1 MRRKSGVTAPLV
13 RTKFYQ
19 PPVPENLTPR
29 PRLIEQLNQAGTRP
43 LTLISAPAGFGKSTL
58 LSAWLQ
64 QWPQPTAWLSLDQSD
79 NDLRHF
85 LAYVLA
91 AIRRVAPETGVA
103 TQTLLDGLVLPPTAV
118 LVANLIND
126 LDAISQDFVLV
137 LDDYYLITNRDIH
150 NLMAALLNHPPRF
163 MHLVI
168 ATRHDPLLPRA
179 SLLAQGKMVEIRAP
193 ELALTLAETAVYL
206 QQTLP
211 TPPDPAIVSALHIKT
226 EGWIT
231 GLRLAV
237 LSLPF
242 QADTD
247 TLAAHFQANNR
258 MTMDYLV
265 SEALAQQPPEFQMA
279 LLQTSVLERFSRELC
294 TAVYWPANTADAAEN
309 GQKFI
314 AWLEEMNLFL
324 VPLDEEREWYR
335 FHHLFK
341 DLLRHQ
347 LRQRYNPAQMNA
359 LHGRASQWFAQ
370 HNLPIEAIQHALAA
384 HDTGLAVQIV
394 AERRHHL
401 MNREKWPLLNQWLR
415 LFPPELIDGEPE
427 LLLLRAWILYNQW
440 RYADLPPI
448 LERLEHLLA
457 QSPEVTAVRLSG
469 EVAVLRSQQFF
480 WTHQA
485 AKGIECGQHALAQLS
500 ADQSY
505 VRGIAW
511 VFLSGNRYLVGD
523 SAMAITQA
531 QQALVAEQGLPEA
544 VAARLL
550 TALAFLYLAAADM
563 PDLTTTA
570 NRLLWL
576 AEERGLVESIGSA
589 HFFLGAAAY
598 CQGRLAAAESN
609 FLEVVRRRYV
619 VHGHAYAQSGFGL
632 ALTYQAQGRLAEAA
646 AMAAN
651 ITTFWAEM
659 KNSTQQVKAQTFQAH
674 LALLQGE
681 TAAVLSWLDQ
691 ATPSRQLTPMIEF
704 YTPEMTWGRVL
715 LALGKW
721 AEAEAYLNRVQ
732 PFLESTHNSRFLVE
746 TLAQRAWLHLGQGK
760 RDTAVA
766 TLKQA
771 ITLAAPA
778 HLVHPLA
785 DYAAPLHP
793 LWDQLSLQKFMPEY
807 LARIQVVPGLPAP
820 PAHGSLTL
828 PTNGNSPGN
837 LPGASPGASPLIE
850 PLTNREMDVLVLM
863 EKRLTNKEIAQE
875 LCISVVTVKRHTYN
889 LYQKLGVHGRR
900 QAVNEARKLGV
911 IP

>member
-29 PRLIEQLNQAGTRP
+29 PRLIERLNQAGTRP

-64 QWPQPTAWLSLDQSD
+64 QWSQPTAWLSLDKSD
-79 NDLRHF
+79 NDLHHF

-91 AIRRVAPETGVA
+91 AIRSVAPEMGTA
-103 TQTLLDGLVLPPTAV
+103 TQALLDGLVLPPTAV

-126 LDAISQDFVLV
+126 LDTITQDFVLV
-137 LDDYYLITNRDIH
+137 LDDYYYISNRDIH
-150 NLMAALLNHPPRF
+150 NIMAALLQHPPRL

-211 TPPDPAIVSALHIKT
+211 TPPDPAIVSVLHIKT

-231 GLRLAV
+231 GLRLTV

-242 QADTD
+242 QADVD

-265 SEALAQQPPEFQMA
+265 AEALAQQPPEFQTA
-279 LLQTSVLERFSRELC
+279 LLQTSVLDRFSRELC
-294 TAVYWPANTADAAEN
+294 TAVCWPTGISGAADSGER

-324 VPLDEEREWYR
+324 VPLDEEQEWFR

-341 DLLRHQ
+341 DLLLHQ
-347 LRQRYNPAQMNA
+347 LRQRYSPEQMNV
-359 LHGRASQWFAQ
+359 LHGRASRWFAQ

-384 HDTGLAVQIV
+384 HDTGLAVEIV
-394 AERRHHL
+394 AEHRQHQ
-401 MNREKWPLLNQWLR
+401 MNREQWPLLNQWLR
-415 LFPPELIDGEPE
+415 LFPPELVDGEPE
-427 LLLLRAWILYNQW
+427 LLLLRAWILYSQW

-448 LERLEHLLA
+448 LERLESLLA
-457 QSPEVTAVRLSG
+457 HAPEATAVRLSG
-469 EVAVLRSQQFF
+469 EVAALRSQQFF

-485 AKGIECGQHALAQLS
+485 AQGVEGSQRALAQLP
-500 ADQSY
+500 ADHSY
-505 VRGIAW
+505 VRGVAW
-511 VFLSGNRYLVGD
+511 VFLAGNRYLVGD
-523 SAMAITQA
+523 IATAITQT
-531 QQALVAEQGLPEA
+531 QQALAAEQGLHESL
-544 VAARLL
+544 AARLL
-550 TALAFLYLAAADM
+550 TALAFLHLAAANM
-563 PDLTTTA
+563 PDLTATA

-576 AEERGLVESIGSA
+576 AEDRGLVESIGSA
-589 HFFLGAAAY
+589 RYFLGAAAY
-598 CQGRLAAAESN
+598 CQDHLAAAESH
-609 FLEVVRRRYV
+609 FLEAVRRRYV

-632 ALTYQAQGRLAEAA
+632 ALTYQAQGHLAEAA
-646 AMAAN
+646 AMAAEV
-651 ITTFWAEM
+651 TTFWAEM
-659 KNSTQQVKAQTFQAH
+659 KNTSQHVKAQTFQAH
-674 LALLQGE
+674 LALMAGD
-681 TAAVLSWLDQ
+681 TAVALSWLDRV
-691 ATPSRQLTPMIEF
+691 TPPPQLTPMLEF
-704 YTPEMTWGRVL
+704 YTPEMTWGRAL
-715 LALGKW
+715 LMQGKW
-721 AEAEAYLNRVQ
+721 AEAEAYLGRLQ
-732 PFLESTHNSRFLVE
+732 PFLESTHNTRFLVE
-746 TLAQRAWLHLGQGK
+746 TLAQRAWLFQGQGK
-760 RDTAVA
+760 QDTAVA

-771 ITLAAPA
+771 LTLAAPS
-778 HLVHPLA
+778 HLVRPLA
-785 DYAAPLHP
+785 DYADPLHP
-793 LWDQLSLQKFMPEY
+793 LWDQLARQRFMPDY
-807 LARIQVVPGLPAP
+807 LARIQVVSGFPAQPAPVGIALPA
-820 PAHGSLTL
+820 
-828 PTNGNSPGN
+828 NGNSP
-837 LPGASPGASPLIE
+837 LVE
-850 PLTNREMDVLVLM
+850 PLTNREMDVLLLM

-911 IP
+911 IV

>member
-29 PRLIEQLNQAGTRP
+29 PRLIERLNQAGTRP

-64 QWPQPTAWLSLDQSD
+64 QWSQPTAWLSLDQND

-91 AIRRVAPETGVA
+91 AIRRVAPEIGTA
-103 TQTLLDGLVLPPTAV
+103 TQTLLDRPVLPPTAV

-137 LDDYYLITNRDIH
+137 LDDYYLISNRDIH
-150 NLMAALLNHPPRF
+150 NLMAALLYHPPRL

-179 SLLAQGKMVEIRAP
+179 SLLAQGKMAEIRAP

-211 TPPDPAIVSALHIKT
+211 TPPDPAIASALHIKT

-242 QADTD
+242 QADAD
-247 TLAAHFQANNR
+247 ALAAHFQANNR

-265 SEALAQQPPEFQMA
+265 AEALAQQPPEFQAA
-279 LLQTSVLERFSRELC
+279 LLQTSVLDRFSRELC
-294 TAVYWPANTADAAEN
+294 TAVCWPANTANAAEN

-324 VPLDEEREWYR
+324 VPLDEEQEWYR

-341 DLLRHQ
+341 DLLHHQ
-347 LRQRYNPAQMNA
+347 LRQRYSPEQMNA
-359 LHGRASQWFAQ
+359 LHGRASHWFAQ
-370 HNLPIEAIQHALAA
+370 HNLPIDAIQQALAA

-394 AERRHHL
+394 AERRPRL
-401 MNREKWPLLNQWLR
+401 MNREQWPLLNHWLH
-415 LFPPELIDGEPE
+415 LFPPELVDGEPE
-427 LLLLRAWILYNQW
+427 LLLLRAWILYSQW

-457 QSPEVTAVRLSG
+457 QAPEATAVRLSG
-469 EVAVLRSQQFF
+469 EVSTLRSQQFF
-480 WTHQA
+480 WTQQA
-485 AKGIECGQHALAQLS
+485 AKGIECGQNALAQLS
-500 ADQSY
+500 ADHSY
-505 VRGIAW
+505 ARGAAW
-511 VFLSGNRYLVGD
+511 VFLSGNRYLAGD
-523 SAMAITQA
+523 IATAITEA
-531 QQALVAEQGLPEA
+531 RQALAAEQGLHES

-563 PDLTTTA
+563 PNLTTTA

-589 HFFLGAAAY
+589 HYFLGAAAY
-598 CQGRLAAAESN
+598 CQGHLAAAESH
-609 FLEVVRRRYV
+609 FLDVIRRRYV

-632 ALTYQAQGRLAEAA
+632 ALTYQAQGRPAEAA
-646 AMAAN
+646 AMAADV
-651 ITTFWAEM
+651 TTYWAEM
-659 KNSTQQVKAQTFQAH
+659 KNAPQQVKAQTFQAH
-674 LALLQGE
+674 LALLAGD
-681 TAAVLSWLDQ
+681 TAVAQSWLDQ
-691 ATPSRQLTPMIEF
+691 VMPPPQLTPMLEF
-704 YTPEMTWGRVL
+704 YTPEMTWGRAL
-715 LALGKW
+715 LAQGKW

-746 TLAQRAWLHLGQGK
+746 TLAQRAWLYLGQGK
-760 RDTAVA
+760 QDTAVT

-778 HLVHPLA
+778 HLIHPLA
-785 DYAAPLHP
+785 DYAAPLRP
-793 LWDQLSLQKFMPEY
+793 LWEQLARQRFMPDY
-807 LARIQVVPGLPAP
+807 LARIQVVPGFPAS
-820 PAHGSLTL
+820 PAHAGATL
-828 PTNGNSPGN
+828 PTNGH
-837 LPGASPGASPLIE
+837 APLIE
-850 PLTNREMDVLVLM
+850 SLTNREMDVLTLM

-900 QAVNEARKLGV
+900 QAVNEARRLGV
-911 IP
+911 IA